1 MSHTHGENIR
11 HGLMSEKP
19 LQTLMDEIVPT
30 SDPEGTSGEHSIC
43 AAKDTASLRHIE
55 HGGGPRRH
63 EGADG
68 GVRIAGRE
76 SGEVVAVDADQYST
90 SEGSTFTL
98 PPPYSSY
105 FGEARYDTEN

>member
-1 MSHTHGENIR
+1 
-11 HGLMSEKP
+11 
-19 LQTLMDEIVPT
+19 MDEIVPT
-30 SDPEGTSGEHSIC
+30 SDPEGTSGEHSVC
-43 AAKDTASLRHIE
+43 AAKDTASLRYIE
-55 HGGGPRRH
+55 HGDGPRRH

-105 FGEARYDTEN
+105 FGEARYDAEN